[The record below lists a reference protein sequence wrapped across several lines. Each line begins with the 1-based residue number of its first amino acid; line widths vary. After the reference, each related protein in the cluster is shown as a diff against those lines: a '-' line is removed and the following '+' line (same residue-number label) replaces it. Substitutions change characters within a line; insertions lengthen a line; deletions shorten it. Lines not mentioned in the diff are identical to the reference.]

1 MSDTHEGVILV
12 VGVSHQTAGLAAR
25 ESVAL
30 DDPGARRVL
39 HDLARQRGIREAVV
53 LSTCNRTEIYALADS
68 AADGERSLRRA
79 LLERSSVGAATLEC
93 SAYTLLERDAAE
105 HLIRV
110 ASGLESAV
118 LGETEIGG
126 QVRAAAG
133 RALDEGL
140 AGPVLGGLF
149 QRALG
154 AARRV
159 RRTTGISAGATSVG
173 SAVVDLIERA
183 TPATIAPRILLIG
196 AGQLAS
202 SLAGPLTGIRGAELV
217 IANRTPERSAELAAR
232 HAANAIGLDG
242 IDRGLAVATA
252 IVCTTDSPQ
261 PVLSARTLERAL
273 EGRPRALAIIDLA
286 LPRDVEPAV
295 ATLRGVSVHDLDAVH
310 DLVGRNLAVRRR
322 EADAAA
328 ALVRAEAERLQV
340 WRRELDVVPLLRAFW
355 EQAESLRRSELDRA
369 SRTLTAEERERLE
382 RFSASL
388 VRKLLHGP
396 SERLRAASRTPD
408 VAAHLESLRMLFALA
423 DEERPANVV
432 PMPQRGAA

>member
-1 MSDTHEGVILV
+1 MNESHEGVILV

-30 DDPGARRVL
+30 DDPAARRVL

-53 LSTCNRTEIYALADS
+53 LSTCNRTEIYALAAS
-68 AADGERSLRRA
+68 VVDGERALRRA
-79 LLERSSVGAATLEC
+79 LLERSSVGAATLDR
-93 SAYTLLERDAAE
+93 SAYTLIERDAAE

-126 QVRAAAG
+126 QVRAAAR

-173 SAVVDLIERA
+173 SAVVDLIERG
-183 TPATIAPRILLIG
+183 TPATVAPRILLVG

-202 SLAGPLTGIRGAELV
+202 SLAGPLAGIRGARLV
-217 IANRTPERSAELAAR
+217 IANRTLERAAELAGR
-232 HAANAIGLDG
+232 HGAEAVGLDA
-242 IDRGLAVATA
+242 IDRELATATA
-252 IVCTTDSPQ
+252 IVCTTDSPR
-261 PVLSARTLERAL
+261 PVLHARSLEQAL
-273 EGRPRALAIIDLA
+273 AGRPRTVEIIDLA
-286 LPRDVEPAV
+286 LPRDVEPAA
-295 ATLRGVSVHDLDAVH
+295 ATLRGVTLHDLDAVH

-322 EADAAA
+322 EAEAAA

-355 EQAESLRRSELDRA
+355 EQAESVRRRELARA
-369 SRTLTAEERERLE
+369 SSTLTADERERLE

-396 SERLRAASRTPD
+396 SERLREASGTPGAAG
-408 VAAHLESLRMLFALA
+408 HLESLRMLFALGDA
-423 DEERPANVV
+423 QPPANVV
-432 PMPQRGAA
+432 AMPHRGAA